1 MTREELEKEMVYLRG
16 KLNDTAGVLL
26 DLVRDYTEEIRI
38 IDDLLQE
45 EDWVIPSCEYAP
57 YICGYDCPAR
67 AICLTYGAAINRI
80 DALDLFQGQIQDALT
95 EYKIAVNKAKR
106 YEATSE
112 QGEVLVEAATRGYAV
127 TTEEVTPNDA
137 ARPIEDTYLEESAE

>member
-26 DLVRDYTEEIRI
+26 DLVRDYSEEIRI

-45 EDWVIPSCEYAP
+45 EEWVIPSCEYAP

-67 AICLTYGAAINRI
+67 SICLTYSEAINRI
-80 DALDLFQGQIQDALT
+80 DALDLFQGQIHDALE
-95 EYKIAVNKAKR
+95 EYKAAVSKAKL

-112 QGEVLVEAATRGYAV
+112 QGEVLVEAATREQGEVLVETAPEEKAV
-127 TTEEVTPNDA
+127 EDA
-137 ARPIEDTYLEESAE
+137 YLEEAAE

>member
-16 KLNDTAGVLL
+16 ELNDTAGVLL
-26 DLVRDYTEEIRI
+26 DLVRDYSEEIRI

-45 EDWVIPSCEYAP
+45 EEWVLPSCEYAP

-67 AICLTYGAAINRI
+67 SICLTYSEAIKRI
-80 DALDLFQGQIQDALT
+80 DALDLFQGQIQDALD
-95 EYKIAVNKAKR
+95 EYKRTVTKAKR
-106 YEATSE
+106 YAATSE
-112 QGEVLVEAATRGYAV
+112 QGEVLVEAATRDYAV

-137 ARPIEDTYLEESAE
+137 ATPNEDAYLEESAE